1 VIIGVTLSV
10 WSSCNNAIF
19 WKCVMVRKIAQ
30 YLRGKLVVIIK
41 LQIT

>member
-1 VIIGVTLSV
+1 MIGVIVSI

-19 WKCVMVRKIAQ
+19 WKCAVVRKTAQ
-30 YLRGKLVVIIK
+30 YVRGKLVVIIK